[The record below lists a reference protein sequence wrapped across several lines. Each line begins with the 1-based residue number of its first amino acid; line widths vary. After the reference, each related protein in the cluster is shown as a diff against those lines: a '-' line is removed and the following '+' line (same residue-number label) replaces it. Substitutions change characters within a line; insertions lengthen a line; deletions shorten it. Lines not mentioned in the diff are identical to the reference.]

1 MHQYKSMEAMGGE
14 GVIAVVSDVLLI
26 REAIADYLRRSPA
39 VRVVTTSA
47 ETLEILLTAL
57 GPERLAVAVVDLHQ
71 LESASLA
78 VAPTD
83 VIRTIRASY
92 PGVTIVAVG
101 SRVELAAQA
110 MGADV
115 LLQTSRAS
123 IHDLATISAAVQHG
137 GLREP
142 GPIAGE
148 LQPDRDRWD
157 AVSRRERE
165 VLSLLA
171 RGHDNLKIGAELNIS
186 ERTVKAH
193 VASLLRKLGA
203 ENRTE
208 LALLGR
214 DAGFRHAL

>member
-1 MHQYKSMEAMGGE
+1 MEGGSG
-14 GVIAVVSDVLLI
+14 GVIAVVSDVLLV
-26 REAIADYLRRSPA
+26 REAIADYLRRTPSA
-39 VRVVTTSA
+39 HVVSTSA
-47 ETLEILLTAL
+47 ETLDSVLNAL
-57 GPERLAVAVVDLHQ
+57 GRERLAVAVVDLHQ
-71 LESASLA
+71 FESASA
-78 VAPTD
+78 GVAAAD
-83 VIRTIRASY
+83 VIRMIRATY

-101 SRVELAAQA
+101 SRIELAAQA
-110 MGADV
+110 MDADV
-115 LLQTSRAS
+115 LLQTSQAS
-123 IHDLATISAAVQHG
+123 IHELARISAAVQHG
-137 GLREP
+137 FPQEP
-142 GPIAGE
+142 SLPPGE

-171 RGHDNLKIGAELNIS
+171 RGHDNLKIAAELDIS

-193 VASLLRKLGA
+193 VASLLRKLSA

>member
-1 MHQYKSMEAMGGE
+1 MEGMGDGI
-14 GVIAVVSDVLLI
+14 IAVVSDVLLI

-39 VRVVTTSA
+39 TRVVSTSA
-47 ETLEILLTAL
+47 ETLDILLGAL
-57 GPERLAVAVVDLHQ
+57 GDERLSVAVVDLHQ
-71 LESASLA
+71 FESASITVGPA
-78 VAPTD
+78 D
-83 VIRTIRASY
+83 VIRIIRATY

-101 SRVELAAQA
+101 SRSELAAQA

-123 IHDLATISAAVQHG
+123 IHELATISAAIQHG
-137 GLREP
+137 GAQASRAMP
-142 GPIAGE
+142 GE

-171 RGHDNLKIGAELNIS
+171 RGHDNLKIAAELNIS

-193 VASLLRKLGA
+193 VASLLRKLTA